1 MERYD
6 INPMFNVEN
15 GIVFK
20 EPENQ
25 FSDDII
31 QGYDDYAI
39 QGLKND
45 LVHYDGMMKG
55 REVELKEFRS
65 SLYDR
70 IYALGGGFP
79 KLETYT
85 HVNSIVVF
93 DGIDYVYR
101 KHMDSFRK
109 IYDYQSELLYS
120 KAFIE
125 NVKIYN
131 MLELDPS
138 SNTLISFCHF
148 LEHQSKAF
156 HLELLEKLPRGIDVV
171 IYGPNIEAARNERWT
186 HFNWKYHHTFIPKQR
201 MLEIL
206 KGYGYKIKTE
216 FSYSDDM
223 FIWFST

>member
-85 HVNSIVVF
+85 HVKSIVVF

-101 KHMDSFRK
+101 KHMDSIRK

-120 KAFIE
+120 KAFID

-131 MLELDPS
+131 MRELDS
-138 SNTLISFCHF
+138 SRNTLISFCHF
-148 LEHQSKAF
+148 LEQIGRAF
-156 HLELLEKLPRGIDVV
+156 HLELLEKLR
-171 IYGPNIEAARNERWT
+171 R
-186 HFNWKYHHTFIPKQR
+186 
-201 MLEIL
+201 
-206 KGYGYKIKTE
+206 
-216 FSYSDDM
+216 
-223 FIWFST
+223 